1 MQNSSSICKPFLALH
16 KKISSDHNMS
26 VVSETKASTD
36 RKVIVRSSYFQHK
49 PSDSNSLQEQNDCA
63 TDIKENNNCISSDY
77 HACEDLKSVI
87 KKRKPP
93 EDKEMVY
100 FHW

>member
-1 MQNSSSICKPFLALH
+1 M
-16 KKISSDHNMS
+16 SSDHKTS
-26 VVSETKASTD
+26 VVNETKASTD
-36 RKVIVRSSYFQHK
+36 RKVIVRSSYFKRK
-49 PSDSNSLQEQNDCA
+49 PSESNSLQEQNDRA

-77 HACEDLKSVI
+77 PVSEDLKSVI